1 VYETLMCVVKTAEDK
16 ARMSREVSDR
26 LLGKVA

>member
-1 VYETLMCVVKTAEDK
+1 MCVVKTAEDK